1 MKKLLIATLLS
12 AFALSAHSQV
22 YVQAD
27 LGSSR
32 VALEDEAGGEEVLSG
47 TVFTQRLSVGYDFQN
62 NFRVAVDY
70 TNFGK
75 IKNTYSDG
83 YYSADVSLKVK
94 SLGVTGFYDFKSSSN
109 FTPYVGVRLA
119 HNKADVNVQAYNS
132 YNSVSGS
139 DSVSR
144 IGLGVLGGVQYKLT
158 NNMALNA
165 NIEYNRLASDAYSA
179 GANIGLRYNF

>member
-32 VALEDEAGGEEVLSG
+32 VALEDEAGGEDVISG

-70 TNFGK
+70 TNYGTAK
-75 IKNTYSDG
+75 EDYTTYTESM
-83 YYSADVSLKVK
+83 KFK
-94 SLGVTGFYDFKSSSN
+94 SLGVTGFYDFTPIN
-109 FTPYVGVRLA
+109 LLTPYLGLRLA
-119 HNKADVNVQAYNS
+119 YTNADLKYSSRSS
-132 YNSVSGS
+132 YFSYQDSYS
-139 DSVSR
+139 DSSL
-144 IGLGVLGGVQYKLT
+144 GLGIMAGAQYKLT
-158 NNMALNA
+158 NNVSLNA
-165 NIEYNRLASDAYSA
+165 NLEYNRVASNAFAA
-179 GANIGLRYNF
+179 GANIGIKYSF